1 VGDGTPEPVPPM
13 STFDTPIGSDNASNS
28 AVSSALPC
36 VPTAVQEHPKPILE
50 VHARMKP
57 CIPGKASSFTSPPL
71 SSACSSRSASN
82 RPSSTS
88 TIGTRLRN
96 WRNRFTTS
104 SKATREPTQQISG
117 DNPRQ
122 RNKKE
127 RPCVGPFGAPSVPI
141 NRPLGGGCEQLPIPR
156 HDHRVDDVDDA
167 VRCSDITLPDVRS
180 INLHV
185 RRGHHY
191 RQRTTLNGHHVT

>member
-1 VGDGTPEPVPPM
+1 MVEARGELAGDGTPEPVPPM

-28 AVSSALPC
+28 AESSALPC
-36 VPTAVQEHPKPILE
+36 
-50 VHARMKP
+50 
-57 CIPGKASSFTSPPL
+57 IPGRASSFTSPPL

-96 WRNRFTTS
+96 WSNRFTTS
-104 SKATREPTQQISG
+104 SKATCEPTQRISG

-127 RPCVGPFGAPSVPI
+127 RPCVRPFGAPSVAI
-141 NRPLGGGCEQLPIPR
+141 NRPLGGGCVQLPIPR

-180 INLHV
+180 IDLRV
-185 RRGHHY
+185 RRGHHC
-191 RQRTTLNGHHVT
+191 RQGTTLIGHHVT